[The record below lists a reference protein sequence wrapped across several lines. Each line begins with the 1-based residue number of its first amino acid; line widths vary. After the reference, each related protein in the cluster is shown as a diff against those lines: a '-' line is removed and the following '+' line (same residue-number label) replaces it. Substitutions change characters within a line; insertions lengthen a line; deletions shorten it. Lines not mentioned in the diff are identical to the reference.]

1 MTDQQHE
8 ELREIGRKLQ
18 LLFAGDYGKI
28 EFNIT
33 PNGVTYAK
41 TETIQYNVEKPNA

>member
-1 MTDQQHE
+1 MTEQQHE
-8 ELREIGRKLQ
+8 KLKEVGRKLQ

-33 PNGVTYAK
+33 PNGTTYAK
-41 TETIQYNVEKPNA
+41 IETIQYDTKPNK

>member
-1 MTDQQHE
+1 MTKQQHD
-8 ELREIGRKLQ
+8 ELKAIGKRLQ

-33 PNGVTYAK
+33 PKGATYAK
-41 TETIQYNVEKPNA
+41 TETVQYKVEK

>member
-1 MTDQQHE
+1 MTKQQHE
-8 ELREIGRKLQ
+8 KLTQIGRELQ

-33 PNGVTYAK
+33 PKGTTYAK
-41 TETIQYNVEKPNA
+41 TETVQYEVKPNK

>member
-1 MTDQQHE
+1 MTKQQHE
-8 ELREIGRKLQ
+8 ELKTIGQRLQ

-33 PNGVTYAK
+33 PNSVTYAK
-41 TETIQYNVEKPNA
+41 TETIQYEVKPNK

>member
-1 MTDQQHE
+1 MTDEQHE
-8 ELREIGRKLQ
+8 KLKSIGRELQ

-33 PNGVTYAK
+33 PKGTTYAK
-41 TETIQYNVEKPNA
+41 TETVQYDVKAT